1 MRMRFSPFAACPA
14 RRMVGARARE
24 GSADMLTL
32 SENFRALFYAP
43 FYAAFAIG
51 AYQAEGVAVTLRPS
65 PDPASTAA
73 DLLAG
78 RVDAMWGGPLRVLL
92 THAADPA
99 ADTVCFCDVVARD
112 PFFIVGREPRA
123 DFRLADLVGLRF
135 ASVAEVPTPW
145 LCLQDDLR
153 RAGID
158 PGALNRDQRPEH
170 GGECRCAACRHAGCG
185 AVVPALRRR
194 IGDGGRRP
202 YLVRGGDARP
212 DRLHH
217 AGRPPLRAGRAARR
231 IRRHGARHASGRC
244 VGWRRRPAR
253 TWRSRLA
260 GFFPDVPP
268 PIFAAAI
275 ERYRAL
281 GLYAPDPVL
290 RREGF
295 DRLQAA
301 MLSGGVL
308 QNTIAF
314 ETCVDNT
321 LAKRAIAPVA

>member
-1 MRMRFSPFAACPA
+1 
-14 RRMVGARARE
+14 
-24 GSADMLTL
+24 MLTL

-43 FYAAFAIG
+43 FYAAFAID
-51 AYQAEGVAVTLRPS
+51 AYQTEGVAVTLRPS

-78 RVDAMWGGPLRVLL
+78 KVDAMWGGPLRVLL

-112 PFFIVGREPRA
+112 PFFIVGREPRV
-123 DFRLADLVGLRF
+123 DFRLADLIGLRF
-135 ASVAEVPTPW
+135 ASVAEVPTPF

-158 PGALNRDQRPEH
+158 PGALTRISGPAMAEN
-170 GGECRCAACRHAGCG
+170 AAA
-185 AVVPALRRR
+185 
-194 IGDGGRRP
+194 
-202 YLVRGGDARP
+202 
-212 DRLHH
+212 
-217 AGRPPLRAGRAARR
+217 LRAGTLDAVQLFQPYVENLVTEGVGHIWHTAATRGLTAYTTLVARR
-231 IRRHGARHASGRC
+231 TVLEARRDEFAAMVRGMYRALRWMAATPGKE
-244 VGWRRRPAR
+244 VAAA
-253 TWRSRLA
+253 LA
-260 GFFPDVPP
+260 GFFPDVPS

-275 ERYRAL
+275 ERYRTL

-301 MLSGGVL
+301 MLSAGAL
-308 QNTIAF
+308 PRAIAF
-314 ETCVDNT
+314 ESCVDNS
-321 LAKRAIAPVA
+321 LAEQAVGAAAPTS